1 MLAEE
6 KWKKIIFLELLIH
19 TGAVVFLFS
28 RYIFFHREKQGGMQM
43 IKEET
48 SKNKTGAIKDNK
60 KKEGRKWGLNNPIK
74 AVIVANG
81 FIRDPSLTY
90 KRMNGRFGFTRDD
103 IVVCA
108 DGGASNALKMGLLP
122 DVVIGDMDS
131 IKFGVKEKIREKSQK
146 TRYISTSPQKDESDT
161 QLAVEY
167 AMGLRGIKKIMITG
181 AVGDRIDHTLANII
195 LLSSPGLEDI
205 DVRILTD
212 NSDMFIV
219 RKPVVISG
227 VPGKT
232 ITLLSLS
239 PYTYFTGTRGLKY
252 ELKEEKLDFSPV
264 RGLSNEFVDK
274 KVKLDIREGTLLVIR
289 EL

>member
-1 MLAEE
+1 M
-6 KWKKIIFLELLIH
+6 K
-19 TGAVVFLFS
+19 
-28 RYIFFHREKQGGMQM
+28 
-43 IKEET
+43 
-48 SKNKTGAIKDNK
+48 AI
-60 KKEGRKWGLNNPIK
+60 
-74 AVIVANG
+74 IVANG

-90 KRMNGRFGFTRDD
+90 KRIQGRFGFSRDD
-103 IVVCA
+103 IVICA
-108 DGGASNALKMGLLP
+108 DGGASNALKMGLIP

-131 IKFGVKEKIREKSQK
+131 IKFGVKEKIREKSAK
-146 TRYISTSPQKDESDT
+146 TRYIATSPEKDESDT

-167 AMGLRGIKKIMITG
+167 ALGLDVKKIMITG

-195 LLSSPGLEDI
+195 LLTSPGLEDI

-219 RKPVVISG
+219 RKPVTING

-232 ITLLSLS
+232 ITLISLS

-264 RGLSNEFVDK
+264 RGLSNEFIDK
-274 KVKLDIREGTLLVIR
+274 KAKLDIREGTLLVIR

>member
-1 MLAEE
+1 
-6 KWKKIIFLELLIH
+6 
-19 TGAVVFLFS
+19 
-28 RYIFFHREKQGGMQM
+28 M
-43 IKEET
+43 IKGQT
-48 SKNKTGAIKDNK
+48 SKNETVAVKDNK
-60 KKEGRKWGLNNPIK
+60 KKESRKRDLNNSIK
-74 AVIVANG
+74 AIIVANG

-90 KRMNGRFGFTRDD
+90 KKMNGRFGFTRDD

-108 DGGASNALKMGLLP
+108 DGGASNALKMGLIP

-131 IKFGVKEKIREKSQK
+131 IKFGVKEKIKEKSAK
-146 TRYISTSPQKDESDT
+146 TRYISTSSQKDESDT

-167 AMGLRGIKKIMITG
+167 TLGLRGIKKILITG
-181 AVGDRIDHTLANII
+181 AIGNRIDHTLANIM
-195 LLSSPGLEDI
+195 LLSAPELEDI

-219 RKPVVISG
+219 RKPVLISG
-227 VPGKT
+227 TPGKI

-239 PYTYFTGTRGLKY
+239 PYTYFTGTLGLKY

-264 RGLSNEFVDK
+264 RGLSNEFIDK
-274 KVKLDIREGTLLVIR
+274 KAKLDIREGTLLVIR

>member
-1 MLAEE
+1 MEE
-6 KWKKIIFLELLIH
+6 KEINRNMTEGGRERKKVKGRRGNIKSPARAIII
-19 TGAVVFLFS
+19 
-28 RYIFFHREKQGGMQM
+28 
-43 IKEET
+43 
-48 SKNKTGAIKDNK
+48 
-60 KKEGRKWGLNNPIK
+60 
-74 AVIVANG
+74 ANG
-81 FIRDPSLTY
+81 LIGDPARTY
-90 KRMNGRFGFTRDD
+90 KRMTGYFGFVKDD
-103 IVVCA
+103 IVISA
-108 DGGASNALKMGLLP
+108 DGGASNTLKMGLVP

-131 IKFGVKEKIREKSQK
+131 IKFEVKEKIREKSQK

-167 AMGLRGIKKIMITG
+167 ALGMDVKKIMITG

-219 RKPVVISG
+219 RKPVVVSG
-227 VPGKT
+227 IPGKT
-232 ITLLSLS
+232 ITLISLS

-264 RGLSNEFVDK
+264 RGLSNEFIDK